1 MMDEKVNLVDP
12 LTVCRTL
19 NTLIQSNGCL
29 ADVLG
34 FIDGN
39 QVTPQTY
46 KQNRDARDLDSPVG
60 VAALAGRADVMNALI
75 DRGFAANENC
85 RTALGYSCTPIH
97 LACKMGHVTVV
108 KSLVED
114 HGVSVNIDDEWGNSP
129 LCSAVKSGSAD
140 VVNYLL
146 TKGATLDFR
155 EQFTKCTYLHFV
167 ADTENV
173 EVCKCLVSRGCDVKA
188 RDVTGCTP
196 LHIAATS
203 GNVDMGK
210 TLLDAC
216 ADVNAVDSFN
226 RTPFFNAAMEGHT
239 EMLRLLFS
247 NGANPRACDS
257 NGTSPLLNAIEFS
270 GNDINAVRY
279 LLVDVNANLS
289 SMTNVRGKA
298 PLLLAVQRG
307 HMGIVDLII
316 NTGYDIT
323 QNDVTWC
330 SHVVGKGEG
339 AAKLV
344 MESAFMTRTL
354 QDICCFTI
362 RRALGVRL
370 AKYVDRLGVPEAY
383 IKFIRLDHVM
393 PNNINTSESYDICLL
408 FNSRQFPSD
417 LTTSSC

>member
-1 MMDEKVNLVDP
+1 MDEEVNSVDS

-19 NTLIQSNGCL
+19 NTYIQSNGCL
-29 ADVLG
+29 AEVLSY
-34 FIDGN
+34 IDGN

-46 KQNRDARDLDSPVG
+46 KRSCGARDLDSPVG
-60 VAALAGRADVMNALI
+60 VAALSGRVDVMNALI

-114 HGVSVNIDDEWGNSP
+114 YGVSVNVDDEWGNSP

-140 VVNYLL
+140 VVKYLL
-146 TKGATLDFR
+146 MKGATLDFR
-155 EQFTKCTYLHFV
+155 EQFTKSTYLHFV

-173 EVCKCLVSRGCDVKA
+173 EMCTCLVSHGCDVRA

-196 LHIAATS
+196 LHVAATS
-203 GNVDMGK
+203 GNVGMGK
-210 TLLDAC
+210 ILLEAC

-226 RTPFFNAAMEGHT
+226 RTPFFNAATEGHT

-257 NGTSPLLNAIEFS
+257 NGTSPLLSAIEFCGS
-270 GNDINAVRY
+270 NTNVVRY

-289 SMTNVRGKA
+289 SMKNVRGKA

-307 HMGIVDLII
+307 LKGIVDLII
-316 NTGYDIT
+316 STGYNIT

-330 SHVVGKGEG
+330 SHVVGEGES

-344 MESAFMTRTL
+344 MESALMTRTL
-354 QDICCFTI
+354 QDICCFAI
-362 RRALGVRL
+362 RRALGMHL
-370 AKYVDRLGVPEAY
+370 AKNVDKLAVPEAY
-383 IKFIRLDHVM
+383 IKFIRLDHLS
-393 PNNINTSESYDICLL
+393 PNNINTSETYDICLL
-408 FNSRQFPSD
+408 LRQFPGM
-417 LTTSSC
+417 